1 MRTFVPVPRGGN
13 VPLRASQLFLLC
25 VSLEVF
31 ATPTRRYHGWM
42 LIHPSTLRVP
52 LPTIE
57 RVLARRFG
65 TLASPPPP
73 VFGLPWGPISLATK
87 FVVRLIPQVNR
98 PFTDFRK
105 FPRSISVK
113 SIVAVMSQM
122 RDATRNLAIATKTRK
137 SFATNF
143 GNKLDPLHS

>member
-1 MRTFVPVPRGGN
+1 M
-13 VPLRASQLFLLC
+13 
-25 VSLEVF
+25 
-31 ATPTRRYHGWM
+31 H
-42 LIHPSTLRVP
+42 
-52 LPTIE
+52 
-57 RVLARRFG
+57 LARVHVRVIVLVVDVVCLILVLSALVVL
-65 TLASPPPP
+65 LACICTVSVASFSVVGGILFTRP
-73 VFGLPWGPISLATK
+73 VGDSKLRWLLPNFAAVTFCTK
-87 FVVRLIPQVNR
+87 CVVRLIPQVNR
-98 PFTDFRK
+98 PFTDFRW